1 MHLQLVWF
9 CAYVRPYNVNLT
21 ADVLFCNGL
30 FLLFLRFI
38 GISILPTAFYMDGP
52 WAATATTGI
61 FLAAAV
67 TDWLD
72 GYLARKMQL
81 GTPFGAFL
89 DPVAD
94 KLMVAA
100 TLVLLCTKPLETS
113 ILRDG
118 PWLLTVP
125 SIAIIGR
132 EVYSTNLHCHF
143 PSSL

>member
-21 ADVLFCNGL
+21 ADVLFWNGL

-38 GISILPTAFYMDGP
+38 VISILPTAFYMDGP

-72 GYLARKMQL
+72 GYLARKVCSNILSEFICWTGLLCHHFRLLLSFPDIVYIQMQL

-94 KLMVAA
+94 K
-100 TLVLLCTKPLETS
+100 VLS
-113 ILRDG
+113 
-118 PWLLTVP
+118 
-125 SIAIIGR
+125 
-132 EVYSTNLHCHF
+132 
-143 PSSL
+143 PSSHYILASV

>member
-1 MHLQLVWF
+1 ML
-9 CAYVRPYNVNLT
+9 RPNNVNLT

-72 GYLARKMQL
+72 GYLARKVCSHILSEFICWTGLLYHHFRLLLSFPDIVYIQMQL

-94 KLMVAA
+94 K
-100 TLVLLCTKPLETS
+100 VLS
-113 ILRDG
+113 
-118 PWLLTVP
+118 
-125 SIAIIGR
+125 
-132 EVYSTNLHCHF
+132 
-143 PSSL
+143 PSSHYILASL